1 MLDELINFLQSE
13 FKISVAAISLAK
25 KTHNVESHTLPI
37 VLWQYGLLD
46 TEELNQVFDWLEV
59 C

>member
-25 KTHNVESHTLPI
+25 KTYNVESHTLPI